1 MKKLNYIFL
10 FLLLFSFCSNSSN
23 GRKVDV
29 DSIELITSTSTTLPS
44 YYIHE
49 LNVPIIKDLSHI
61 NFQNCINFLGSNND
75 VECLEPYK
83 EVETVEF
90 GSTISNIELHDKFIY
105 VVLKKGEIYQFDTL
119 SNEKKLF
126 YSNENVLDQQDAG
139 LLSMA
144 INDLE
149 NCFAISYVNKKGDLV
164 VDKFIFEEDIF
175 NYTLEGTI
183 FKQEMIEPY
192 THVSGNLIWSNYL
205 NTFLLSVGDNH
216 DANALSRID
225 PNPVDTTS
233 NLGKI
238 LSLNNINLDIPLYSS
253 NRILNSQSSINEN
266 QEIKNVVVHGLRSP
280 WQFFEFRNYLIVF
293 DVGLSI
299 NEEMNIVNM
308 ENLPAFLGWPIFE
321 AMSKS
326 SEIDNIQNYEI
337 DINYFDENKIL
348 NMNDTLKKLESE
360 TVMPSFFYNH
370 YPTETD
376 YRGAIIGGDIFSN
389 SKSNYI
395 FNIAFIEIVTKE
407 IFLYDL
413 TTGNVKLFPA
423 TEPIGGIVTSLR
435 IYDSDSADI
444 VLTTYDGELVF
455 IKLNN

>member
-1 MKKLNYIFL
+1 
-10 FLLLFSFCSNSSN
+10 
-23 GRKVDV
+23 
-29 DSIELITSTSTTLPS
+29 
-44 YYIHE
+44 
-49 LNVPIIKDLSHI
+49 
-61 NFQNCINFLGSNND
+61 
-75 VECLEPYK
+75 
-83 EVETVEF
+83 
-90 GSTISNIELHDKFIY
+90 
-105 VVLKKGEIYQFDTL
+105 
-119 SNEKKLF
+119 
-126 YSNENVLDQQDAG
+126 
-139 LLSMA
+139 
-144 INDLE
+144 
-149 NCFAISYVNKKGDLV
+149 
-164 VDKFIFEEDIF
+164 
-175 NYTLEGTI
+175 
-183 FKQEMIEPY
+183 
-192 THVSGNLIWSNYL
+192 
-205 NTFLLSVGDNH
+205 
-216 DANALSRID
+216 
-225 PNPVDTTS
+225 
-233 NLGKI
+233 
-238 LSLNNINLDIPLYSS
+238 
-253 NRILNSQSSINEN
+253 
-266 QEIKNVVVHGLRSP
+266 
-280 WQFFEFRNYLIVF
+280 
-293 DVGLSI
+293 
-299 NEEMNIVNM
+299 MNIVNM

-423 TEPIGGIVTSLR
+423 SEPIGGIVTSLR

-455 IKLNN
+455 IKLKN